1 MLKSSFMELTSSITS
16 FDATE
21 RKGFSYNANIE
32 QDTYGYP
39 IEISVQIKSVIKR
52 ECDYYKNR

>member
-1 MLKSSFMELTSSITS
+1 MELTSSITS
-16 FDATE
+16 FVDATE
-21 RKGFSYNANIE
+21 RKGLSYNANIE